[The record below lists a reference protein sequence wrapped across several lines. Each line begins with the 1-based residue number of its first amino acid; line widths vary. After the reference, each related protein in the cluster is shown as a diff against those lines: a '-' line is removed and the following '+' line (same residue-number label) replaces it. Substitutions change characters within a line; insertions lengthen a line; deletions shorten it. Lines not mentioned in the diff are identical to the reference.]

1 MALHRLTCPIC
12 HDRCYWQDA
21 SLSRNIGRKE
31 NGRSQS
37 WNSRLCF
44 KSGLERAKLN
54 RTSDIASKNV
64 FGIIVEHS
72 SIIMFPPKQVIVR
85 HLFFGRFSHM
95 DGHPVNLSGHTGHR
109 SAYVG
114 LPLVPRKHDGMNM
127 EHI

>member
-1 MALHRLTCPIC
+1 MNWTYDEIWA
-12 HDRCYWQDA
+12 
-21 SLSRNIGRKE
+21 
-31 NGRSQS
+31 
-37 WNSRLCF
+37 

-54 RTSDIASKNV
+54 RTSYIASKNV
-64 FGIIVEHS
+64 FGTMVGHS

-85 HLFFGRFSHM
+85 YLFFGRFSHM